1 MRRRV
6 CVLAVLS
13 VALGGLPALSTPA
26 VARPAADA
34 AVQQTG
40 TASAQER
47 AVESGERVEVVDERT
62 ERETVYANPD
72 GATFTMEK
80 SITPVRVAK
89 PDGGWAAPDATLVER
104 ADGSIGP
111 KAAAVDLSFSPGGKG
126 AGLVTI
132 GKEGRSVTLG
142 WPGALPAPRLD
153 GARAVYE
160 DVLPDV
166 NLIMTATVEGFR
178 QVLEVET
185 PEAAANPALKSITY
199 DLKAENLTLNA
210 GPGGGV
216 DAVDGDGNTLL
227 RSPAARMWNSAG
239 DTSNLAGAGAKL
251 FTAPVAG
258 GDGVTA
264 AADPVPA
271 GPVEEG
277 DPLAGP
283 GAGDESAVLDLAVG
297 EGSVTVT
304 PDADFVAATESDEF
318 PLYIDPPVELNES
331 ERTVLSSDGD
341 SFYNFDAGENGMSVG
356 KCGQAVINGISY
368 YCGNGYVNR
377 MYFEFAPTGLG
388 GKHILGATFSVTET
402 WSFSCDARWVD
413 LERTNNISS
422 TTKWPGPTKL
432 DQMGDR
438 YVSAGR
444 GSRCDPSQPKAQI
457 NFKDNPTESDENLTA
472 TVKSFAAG
480 NISRL
485 TLMLMAKHEDDP
497 IAWKR
502 FDDDAIL
509 SVDYIGEPAKPTN
522 LGVDSLQTFHRPG
535 QPVPPPSQSCATSE
549 SAPAIKSSPAV
560 TLTATPQTAKGGEK
574 EARLRVYFDI
584 DQKSGDAWTDTPEGD
599 GDTYPSTGYV
609 GDGVE
614 VAMRWSGLKD
624 GTLYRLQAWTWAYSG
639 STHLLTS
646 SAARYCYFKVDTSAP
661 GSPVVSV
668 KAPYAACSSANDC
681 APHGAPGVKATFDIG
696 PAAGDTNTRYR
707 YRLFNQAYSLPAE
720 GNHVTVTATPS
731 VSGENILVV
740 QGMDYNGWGDEV
752 QFGFNVGNGP
762 EAIGNWNFLEEQGT
776 AALDTSPSP
785 FASEHTAFLHPG
797 AVRTDKGRRGDI
809 EWLKSDGT
817 RARGDK
823 GLELDGATGYAATTK
838 QMLSTNTS
846 FTVAGWVRL
855 EGTAHNYAMISQDGV
870 NRSPFS
876 LGFDQP
882 SKKWSFR
889 AVNADAP
896 ADGTWSYAK
905 SSSVNPAVPHV
916 WTHLAGVFDA
926 GDPDT
931 GKAPT
936 LSLYVNGVLQSTV
949 QYTTPWAA
957 TGPLQ
962 IGRMRW
968 SETYTDYFPGVIDE
982 VRVWQSARSKEQIAD
997 DASLRDASGKPFV
1010 ELVADWRPAATTGS
1024 KVPDG
1029 SDSKYGPEL
1038 TLSTGVSTAP
1048 AGQTPEEW
1056 VLNGTSGAGTTPGPL
1071 VDDSGSFTVTTDVA
1085 ADSAGIASKSDG
1097 YRAQILGQRAGAG
1110 SSWSLWFEKTG
1121 TGTQTVVDDDDQPI
1135 LDENGN
1141 PTTKTVQIGRWYFG
1155 RLAADGTSTTSVA
1168 SDEIAV
1174 LDTSVRLTGV
1184 FDAETQSIS
1193 LYLGTTEMGDGA
1205 TSFTA
1210 AIGSGNVE
1218 VGKGAWGNYL
1228 PGRISDI
1235 RIWAGAMS
1243 DANQV
1248 GETVGI

>member
-1 MRRRV
+1 M
-6 CVLAVLS
+6 
-13 VALGGLPALSTPA
+13 
-26 VARPAADA
+26 
-34 AVQQTG
+34 
-40 TASAQER
+40 
-47 AVESGERVEVVDERT
+47 DERT

-72 GATFTMEK
+72 GVTFTMEK
-80 SITPVRVAK
+80 SIAPVRVAK
-89 PDGGWAAPDATLVER
+89 PDGGWTTPDATLVER
-104 ADGSIGP
+104 PDGSIGP
-111 KAAAVDLSFSPGGKG
+111 KAAAMELSFSPGGKG
-126 AGLVTI
+126 PDLVTI
-132 GKEGRSVTLG
+132 GDDGQSVTLG
-142 WPGALPAPRLD
+142 WPGTLPAPRLD
-153 GARAVYE
+153 GARAVYD

-185 PEAAANPALKSITY
+185 AQAATNPALKSIAY
-199 DLKAENLTLNA
+199 DLKAENLTLNQ

-216 DAVDGDGNTLL
+216 DAVDGDGNTLF
-227 RSPAARMWNSAG
+227 RSPVAQMWNSAG
-239 DTSNLAGAGAKL
+239 DASAPTAAGAKL
-251 FTAPVAG
+251 FTAPAAG

-271 GPVEEG
+271 GPEEEG

-283 GAGDESAVLDLAVG
+283 GDGDESAVLNLAIG
-297 EGSVTVT
+297 DTSVTVT
-304 PDADFVAATESDEF
+304 PDADLVAATASDEF
-318 PLYIDPPVELNES
+318 PLYIDPSVELYES

-341 SFYNFDAGENGMSVG
+341 TFYNFDGGENGMSVG

-377 MYFEFAPTGLG
+377 MYFELAPTKLA
-388 GKHILGATFSVTET
+388 GKYILDATFSVTET

-444 GSRCDPSQPKAQI
+444 GSNCAPSQPRAQI
-457 NFKDNPTESDENLTA
+457 NFNDNPDESDENLTA
-472 TVKSFAAG
+472 TVRSFAAG

-502 FDDDAIL
+502 FDDDAVL
-509 SVDYIGEPAKPTN
+509 SVDYIGTPAKPTN
-522 LGVDSLQTFHRPG
+522 IGVDSAPYFAGPDGAL
-535 QPVPPPSQSCATSE
+535 PPPSQSCATSE
-549 SAPAIKSSPAV
+549 SAPAIKSSPTV
-560 TLTATPQTAKGGEK
+560 TLTATPQTAKGGES
-574 EARLRVYFDI
+574 EARLRVYFDV
-584 DQKSGDAWTDTPEGD
+584 DQKSGSTWTDTPQLDESV
-599 GDTYPSTGYV
+599 YPSTGYV

-614 VAMRWSGLKD
+614 VPMRWSGLKD
-624 GTLYRLQAWTWAYSG
+624 GTLYRYQAWTWAYSEKV
-639 STHLLTS
+639 HLLTS
-646 SAARYCYFKVDTSAP
+646 AAARYCYFKVDTTAP
-661 GSPVVSV
+661 KPPTI
-668 KAPYAACSSANDC
+668 KINTPYTACATVC
-681 APHGAPGVKATFDIG
+681 EAHGAPGVKATFAVG
-696 PAAGDTNTRYR
+696 PGTGDTNAKYQ
-707 YRLFNQAYSLPAE
+707 YRLSTDPAGKWSE
-720 GNHVTVTATPS
+720 PVTGNTVTIGVTPT
-731 VSGENILVV
+731 VSGESIFAVRA
-740 QGMDYNGWGDEV
+740 MDYNGWGDEAHMS
-752 QFGFNVGNGP
+752 FKVGHGAD
-762 EAIGNWNFLEEQGT
+762 AIGNWNFLEQSGP
-776 AALDTSPSP
+776 ALDTSPSP
-785 FASEHTAFLHPG
+785 FASEHSATLQAG
-797 AVRTDKGRRGDI
+797 AARTEKGRRGDVT
-809 EWLKSDGT
+809 WTKSDGST
-817 RARGDK
+817 GRGDK
-823 GLELDGATGYAATTK
+823 GLQLDGATGYASTPK
-838 QMLSTNTS
+838 QILSTNTS

-905 SSSVNPAVPHV
+905 AASANPAATHV

-926 GDPDT
+926 GDPDA
-931 GKAPT
+931 GEAPT

-949 QYTTPWAA
+949 PYATPWAA

-982 VRVWQSARSKEQIAD
+982 VSVWQSARSKDQIAS

-1010 ELVADWRPAATTGS
+1010 ELVADWKPAATTGS

-1038 TLSTGVSTAP
+1038 TLSTGVSSAP

-1056 VLNGTSGAGTTPGPL
+1056 ILNGTSGAGTAAGPL
-1071 VDDSGSFTVTTDVA
+1071 VDDSGSFTVTTEA
-1085 ADSAGIASKSDG
+1085 AVDSAGIASKPVG

-1121 TGTQTVVDDDDQPI
+1121 TDTQVVVDDDDQPV
-1135 LDENGN
+1135 LDGDGN
-1141 PTTKTVQIGRWYFG
+1141 PKTETTQVGRWYFG
-1155 RLAADGTSTTSVA
+1155 RLAADGTSTTAVA
-1168 SDEIAV
+1168 SNEIAV
-1174 LDTSVRLTGV
+1174 LDTPVRLTGM

-1193 LYLGTTEMGDGA
+1193 LYLGASAMGDDN
-1205 TSFTA
+1205 TPFTA
-1210 AIGSGNVE
+1210 AVGSGNVE
-1218 VGKGAWGNYL
+1218 AGKGAWGNYL

-1243 DANQV
+1243 GRDQV
-1248 GETVGI
+1248 EETVGV

>member
-1 MRRRV
+1 M
-6 CVLAVLS
+6 
-13 VALGGLPALSTPA
+13 
-26 VARPAADA
+26 
-34 AVQQTG
+34 
-40 TASAQER
+40 
-47 AVESGERVEVVDERT
+47 DERT

-80 SITPVRVAK
+80 SIAPVRVAK
-89 PDGGWAAPDATLVER
+89 PDGGWATPDATLVER

-111 KAAAVDLSFSPGGKG
+111 RAAAVDLSFSPGGKG

-132 GKEGRSVTLG
+132 GGDGRSVTLG
-142 WPGALPAPRLD
+142 WPGTLPAPRLD
-153 GARAVYE
+153 GARAVYD

-185 PEAAANPALKSITY
+185 PQAAANPALKNITY
-199 DLKAENLTLNA
+199 DLKAENLTLTA

-239 DTSNLAGAGAKL
+239 DTATPVGAGAKL
-251 FTAPVAG
+251 FTAPAVG
-258 GDGVTA
+258 GDGMTA
-264 AADPVPA
+264 AAEPVPA

-304 PDADFVAATESDEF
+304 PDADLVAATASDEF

-341 SFYNFDAGENGMSVG
+341 SFYNFDGGDNGMSVG

-377 MYFEFAPTGLG
+377 MYFEFAPTGLA
-388 GKHILGATFSVTET
+388 GKHILNATFTITET

-432 DQMGDR
+432 DQMGDK

-444 GSRCDPSQPKAQI
+444 GGNCNPSQPRAPI
-457 NFKDNPTESDENLTA
+457 TFEDYAPEPDENLTP

-480 NISRL
+480 NIARL

-509 SVDYIGEPAKPTN
+509 RVDYIGEPAKPTN
-522 LGVDSLQTFHRPG
+522 LGVDSAPYFAGPDGAL
-535 QPVPPPSQSCATSE
+535 PPPSQSCATKE
-549 SAPAIKSSPAV
+549 SAPAIKSSPTV

-574 EARLRVYFDI
+574 NARLRVYFDI
-584 DQKSGDAWTDTPEGD
+584 DQKSGSTWTDTPELD
-599 GDTYPSTGYV
+599 GDTYPSTIYV

-614 VAMRWSGLKD
+614 VPMRWSGLKD
-624 GTLYRLQAWTWAYSG
+624 GTLYRFQAWTWAYSG

-646 SAARYCYFKVDTSAP
+646 SAARYCYFKVDTTAP
-661 GSPVVSV
+661 AGPVVTLKS
-668 KAPYAACSSANDC
+668 PYTACPADC
-681 APHGAPGVKATFDIG
+681 EAHGAPGVKATFEVG
-696 PAAGDTNTRYR
+696 PAPGDTNAKYR
-707 YRLFNQAYSLPAE
+707 YRLSTDPAE
-720 GNHVTVTATPS
+720 TWSEPVDGNHVTLTVTPTL
-731 VSGENILVV
+731 SGEIAFVV
-740 QGMDYNGWGDEV
+740 QGMDYVGWGDQTEIS
-752 QFGFNVGNGP
+752 FKVGHGAD
-762 EAIGNWNFLEEQGT
+762 AIANWSFLEEGGSE
-776 AALDTSPSP
+776 ALDTSPSP
-785 FASEHTAFLHPG
+785 FVSEHTATLHTG
-797 AVRTDKGRRGDI
+797 ADRTQKGRRGDI
-809 EWLKSDGT
+809 AWRRSDGGPE
-817 RARGDK
+817 RGDK
-823 GLELDGATGYAATTK
+823 GLQLDGTTGYASTSK
-838 QMLSTNTS
+838 QLLSTTTS

-855 EGTAHNYAMISQDGV
+855 EGTTHNYAMISQDGE

-905 SSSVNPAVPHV
+905 SASVNPAVPHV

-926 GDPDT
+926 GDPDA

-936 LSLYVNGVLQSTV
+936 LSLYVNGVRQSTV
-949 QYTTPWAA
+949 TYTTPWSA

-982 VRVWQSARSKEQIAD
+982 VSVWQSARTKDQIAS
-997 DASLRDASGKPFV
+997 DAALRDASGKPFV
-1010 ELVADWRPAATTGS
+1010 EVVADWKPAAATGS
-1024 KVPDG
+1024 KIPDS
-1029 SDSKYGPEL
+1029 SDSHYGPEL
-1038 TLSTGVSTAP
+1038 TLSSGVALAP
-1048 AGQTPEEW
+1048 QGQTPEEL
-1056 VLNGTSGAGTTPGPL
+1056 VLNGTTGAGTAPGPL
-1071 VDDSGSFTVTTDVA
+1071 VDDSGSFTVTTEA
-1085 ADSAGIASKSDG
+1085 AVDSAGIASKPDG

-1110 SSWSLWFEKTG
+1110 SSWSLWFEKIRTD
-1121 TGTQTVVDDDDQPI
+1121 TQVVVDDDDQPI

-1141 PTTKTVQIGRWYFG
+1141 PTTKTIQIGRWYFG
-1155 RLAADGTSTTSVA
+1155 RLAPDGTSTTSVT
-1168 SDEIAV
+1168 SNELAV
-1174 LDTSVRLTGV
+1174 LDTPVRLTGV
-1184 FDAETQSIS
+1184 FDAETQSIR

-1205 TSFTA
+1205 TPFTA
-1210 AIGSGNVE
+1210 AVGSGNAE
-1218 VGKGAWGNYL
+1218 AGKGAWGNYL